1 MDTAVESFI
10 GFSVDIL
17 AHPEGRKLQAKPST
31 SSPAW
36 NITPASKSVDKG
48 DTLMVIISEHNASTI
63 IDLMSAQLDYQNQL
77 IAELKAQRP
86 QETYVAAKPEPVN
99 RKKEE
104 IIGAAILSICK
115 QARTAQFHYQVRE
128 FFCKAGLSAE
138 SVILLLAEY
147 AGEKYPHPRTC
158 DGTVRR
164 SVQELEAAIG
174 VKICG

>member
-1 MDTAVESFI
+1 
-10 GFSVDIL
+10 
-17 AHPEGRKLQAKPST
+17 
-31 SSPAW
+31 
-36 NITPASKSVDKG
+36 
-48 DTLMVIISEHNASTI
+48 MVIISEHNASTI

-86 QETYVAAKPEPVN
+86 QEAYVAAKPEPVN

-147 AGEKYPHPRTC
+147 AGEKYPHPRMC
-158 DGTVRR
+158 DGKPKKEV
-164 SVQELEAAIG
+164 LAIEAATGI
-174 VKICG
+174 KICR